1 MSITPFPLITHK
13 IRQATSLA
21 LHPNTKTH
29 AHPHADMGPTS
40 LLLSVWVDCSS
51 NFCVWKNLLFA
62 KVNKLVNYYLIRP
75 DEQRKFIVYAHAIH
89 VNSIQKANEPHLL
102 ANKREFDD
110 F

>member
-1 MSITPFPLITHK
+1 MFVK
-13 IRQATSLA
+13 I
-21 LHPNTKTH
+21 
-29 AHPHADMGPTS
+29 
-40 LLLSVWVDCSS
+40 
-51 NFCVWKNLLFA
+51 
-62 KVNKLVNYYLIRP
+62 NKLVNYYLIRP